1 MSQTANNRPTPRL
14 STETEMEMVVSEAI
28 QVANCQLVLIRETH
42 SYLKRKAAEYGIIL
56 TEQDLH
62 SWSMSAWMELA
73 KAKAW
78 LRMPATRFEK
88 RTEKERKPKT
98 ELFPR
103 HEKSAVPAED
113 AELPFSNPAIAPARR
128 KLRGMLRRDS
138 VTEAE
143 LIEILRESSPDQ
155 TQLLSNFEEIPARTA
170 ELCVQRWPVILELV
184 QSMRNDEGGE
194 AA

>member
-1 MSQTANNRPTPRL
+1 
-14 STETEMEMVVSEAI
+14 MEMVVSQAI
-28 QVANCQLVLIRETH
+28 QVANCQLVAIRETH
-42 SYLKRKAAEYGIIL
+42 GYLKRKAAEYGVIL

-62 SWSMSAWMELA
+62 SWSMSAWLELA

-88 RTEKERKPKT
+88 HSDKDRKPKT

-103 HEKSAVPAED
+103 SEQAANPAGD
-113 AELPFSNPAIAPARR
+113 AELPFSNPAVAPALK
-128 KLRGMLRRDS
+128 KLRGMLKRDA
-138 VTEAE
+138 VDETE
-143 LIEILRESSPDQ
+143 LLRILGESSPDQ
-155 TQLLSNFEEIPARTA
+155 NLSLNTLEAIPARTA

>member
-1 MSQTANNRPTPRL
+1 MSQPQNNRPTPRL
-14 STETEMEMVVSEAI
+14 STETEMEMVVSQAI
-28 QVANCQLVLIRETH
+28 QVANCQLVAIRETH
-42 SYLKRKAAEYGIIL
+42 SYLKRKAAAYGIIL

-88 RTEKERKPKT
+88 RSEKEKRPKT

-103 HEKSAVPAED
+103 SERPISPAGD
-113 AELPFSNPAIAPARR
+113 AELPFSNPAMAPALR

-138 VTEAE
+138 VDEAE

-155 TQLLSNFEEIPARTA
+155 TQFVSNFEAIPARTA
-170 ELCVQRWPVILELV
+170 ELCLQRWPVILELV
-184 QSMRNDEGGE
+184 QSMRNEDGGE